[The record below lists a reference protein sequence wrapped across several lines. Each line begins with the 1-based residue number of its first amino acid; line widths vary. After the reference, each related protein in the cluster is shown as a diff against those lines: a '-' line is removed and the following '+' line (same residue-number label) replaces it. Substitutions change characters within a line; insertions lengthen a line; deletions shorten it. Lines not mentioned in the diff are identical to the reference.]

1 MEKRDYEGALYYILD
16 GFTKLKGGKI
26 VPLSQSA
33 IDYLQELVKRNEP
46 IKPKLMWKN
55 EEDKNIA
62 VFRCLNCNA
71 MLGVKLDNKPI
82 FPNFCRHCGQK
93 LDWSSEKYD

>member
-1 MEKRDYEGALYYILD
+1 MNKELEALNRMVSFDKKCEFIPQQ
-16 GFTKLKGGKI
+16 LKDDFRLI
-26 VPLSQSA
+26 EQAL
-33 IDYLQELVKRNEP
+33 KRNEP
-46 IKPKLMWKN
+46 MKPKLVWKN